1 MKAQFLKISGLSEKD
16 FYKKYPTENHFF
28 KAYPQMKKGG
38 YLKKLDG
45 GGITH
50 TDTQSPLLPKNKDYL
65 SVGYGSNPNNTLN
78 NNFNL
83 NFGKKLGKSSTT
95 DNDTSFLGR
104 TMLEGNLSKNTNYD
118 ISADLKI
125 PFSGNTYGKVGVNNL
140 LTGAKPFAELNAEKG
155 WNFGGGRY
163 NQNPI
168 GRFNTHGNLSMTTGQ
183 DPTLKVGTGLNLN
196 LGNNFGVN
204 GNIDYS
210 INKDSSGRGI
220 ALPNSNNVQGN
231 VGLTYT
237 PNLSSNK
244 SSQEEQI
251 RLAKIKNERIRNSR
265 PNTYTPPHFAKGGR
279 MSRYAQ
285 GTENPNDQYE
295 VEKNEIVEGND
306 TQLAEGQQLSSDMH
320 KVGGNTHENG
330 GTVGQGGERV
340 YSDRSYVSPMALQA
354 IKQFGYKIPKGSKHA
369 AAVEIL
375 AKKQGKY
382 EEKSHA
388 VNHRERNSNMIMLN
402 RVKELQDLIFQDQE
416 MQKGVVDNQQQQFR
430 SGGNL
435 RRYADG
441 GEPKRKEVN
450 TQLKPIDYTEPS
462 NQIELNNPEGVFVP
476 KQLPQEEVT
485 ELPTKRITNNLKES
499 PPEFPVVKDFKINK
513 VFPDDVIALR
523 KEKMQNPKWKN
534 FKGNYSVY
542 SKENSKFYIF
552 NNQHQLIDKTIAGRG
567 QTKGDYPNS
576 ANLND
581 KVPKNATTPA
591 GSFVINTKDTSYKPN
606 EGYGKI
612 VYGLGKTM
620 KDINYPAAIHDVWG
634 LNADNQE
641 YVRRNKILNNPKI
654 IEKLMSY
661 GCINTPTGFLAKGN
675 VNVGDSVFVTK
686 EPMQRYAK
694 GGYLPKRRKFAY
706 GGEEDKPVN
715 PYSNPKLYQYKANFT
730 GTEAKP
736 VELDLSTD
744 MYNYTNSL
752 PNASNNVDGNALAAN
767 AYMSKSAPRQPQFTK
782 VNVPN
787 LENGVP
793 EIPTNVGA
801 NYKIPKQIINMPNS
815 PMARYSPILPKSDY
829 SPNIDFTKAS
839 VDNIR
844 ARQQVLID
852 KGLLK
857 IDKPTGYWGDKSI
870 AAHNADLAST
880 NNVVTNT
887 PAAPNTPVTATPS
900 VTATNSDHDRYL
912 KERAKDAANLASS
925 STESSKKEDKLNLD
939 DNLGTMLNTASLIN
953 NLAGIN
959 KLQSY
964 YQPKY
969 PIAPT
974 YNYNKSDTQLG
985 IYNNKAIANTALK
998 GMNRYNPNMSNRYAT
1013 TAAALDANNN
1023 LTATENQRRT
1033 VFNNQV
1039 AQTNNTVQNE
1049 RLNIDNQ
1056 VNKEKLLNENAKI
1069 GLRNQAVQ
1077 AYTTGQIGQDEFTRQ
1092 LKLDKYKADLNKQ
1105 GYQYAPEEYI
1115 AFINKSQDELKEM
1128 HKSGK
1133 YNNARL
1139 EEYYRRHYNT
1149 DLPKEAFGG
1158 RLTRYKTTSIFD

>member
-1 MKAQFLKISGLSEKD
+1 MEKYKNYINNPQYQFI
-16 FYKKYPTENHFF
+16 KY
-28 KAYPQMKKGG
+28 A
-38 YLKKLDG
+38 DG
-45 GGITH
+45 T
-50 TDTQSPLLPKNKDYL
+50 
-65 SVGYGSNPNNTLN
+65 SNP
-78 NNFNL
+78 
-83 NFGKKLGKSSTT
+83 
-95 DNDTSFLGR
+95 
-104 TMLEGNLSKNTNYD
+104 E
-118 ISADLKI
+118 
-125 PFSGNTYGKVGVNNL
+125 
-140 LTGAKPFAELNAEKG
+140 
-155 WNFGGGRY
+155 
-163 NQNPI
+163 
-168 GRFNTHGNLSMTTGQ
+168 
-183 DPTLKVGTGLNLN
+183 
-196 LGNNFGVN
+196 
-204 GNIDYS
+204 
-210 INKDSSGRGI
+210 DS
-220 ALPNSNNVQGN
+220 
-231 VGLTYT
+231 
-237 PNLSSNK
+237 
-244 SSQEEQI
+244 
-251 RLAKIKNERIRNSR
+251 
-265 PNTYTPPHFAKGGR
+265 
-279 MSRYAQ
+279 
-285 GTENPNDQYE
+285 YE
-295 VEKNEIVEGND
+295 IEKNEIVEGND
-306 TQLAEGQQLSSDMH
+306 VNLSNGKQISSDMH
-320 KVGGNTHENG
+320 KATGYTHEQQNPET
-330 GTVGQGGERV
+330 GTTGVVGQGGERV
-340 YSDRSYVSPMALQA
+340 YSDRSLLSPMATMA
-354 IKQFGYKIPKGSKHA
+354 IKQFGYKIPKGSTHA
-369 AAVEIL
+369 SAVEIL

-476 KQLPQEEVT
+476 KQLPQEQVT
-485 ELPTKRITNNLKES
+485 ELPTKRGNNNLNDS
-499 PPEFPVVKDFKINK
+499 PEFPIVKDFKVGK
-513 VFPDDVIALR
+513 VFPEDVAVLR
-523 KEKMQNPKWKN
+523 KEKMQNPKWQN
-534 FKGNYSVY
+534 FKGNYSVF
-542 SKENSKFYIF
+542 SKEDSKFYIF

-567 QTKGDYPNS
+567 AERGDYPNTS
-576 ANLND
+576 NLNSSS
-581 KVPKNATTPA
+581 KKGATTPA
-591 GSFVINTKDTSYKPN
+591 GSYVVTDDDAPALS
-606 EGYGKI
+606 EGYS
-612 VYGLGKTM
+612 GKTYGITNNNPKYKM
-620 KDINYPAAIHDVWG
+620 KDNSTLAIHNVWG
-634 LNADNQE
+634 LNKDNQE

-654 IEKLMSY
+654 KDKLMSY
-661 GCINTPTGFLAKGN
+661 GCINTPKGFLDKGN
-675 VNVGDSVFVTK
+675 VNLGDSVFITK
-686 EPMQRYAK
+686 EPMKRYAK
-694 GGYLPKRRKFAY
+694 GGLLPKRRKFAY
-706 GGEEDKPVN
+706 GGEEDEPVN

-736 VELDLSTD
+736 VEQDLSTD

-752 PNASNNVDGNALAAN
+752 PNASNNVNGNALAAN

-925 STESSKKEDKLNLD
+925 STESSTKKDKLNLD
-939 DNLGTMLNTASLIN
+939 DDLGTMLNTASLAN

-969 PIAPT
+969 PTAPT

-1077 AYTTGQIGQDEFTRQ
+1077 AYTTGQIGQNEFTRQ
-1092 LKLDKYKADLNKQ
+1092 LKLDKYKAELNKQ
-1105 GYQYAPEEYI
+1105 GNQYHGEDYV
-1115 AFINKSQDELKEM
+1115 NQMNLTKEQ
-1128 HKSGK
+1128 
-1133 YNNARL
+1133 L
-1139 EEYYRRHYNT
+1139 EKIYNT
-1149 DLPKEAFGG
+1149 SQNAATKTRAKKRLDDGDYKAFGG